1 MLLLSVV
8 VDSLTQLIIILNITI
23 EFNGTVRK
31 RRDNEENQTASN
43 EREID
48 GNPKAKELELLGV
61 CTQ

>member
-1 MLLLSVV
+1 MSVV
-8 VDSLTQLIIILNITI
+8 VDSLTQSIIILNITI

-43 EREID
+43 EREIN
-48 GNPKAKELELLGV
+48 GNSKAKELELFGV